1 MESEIIPIERAAV
14 RGEGET
20 IVIVGAGIA
29 GVRCAISLRESG
41 FKGTLKLLNAEPHLP
56 YDRPPLSK
64 AVLAGE
70 QTVEHISLDPRGEL
84 ASGGVE
90 VRSNA
95 RCVKIDRSAR
105 LLELANGETMS
116 WNRLVLATGSRVRT
130 LPELPEGMPH
140 VHYLRTLDHAL
151 RLRGALQT
159 GSTVAVIGAGV
170 IGLEVAASLVALGA
184 TVTVVDP
191 APRVMGRSACPELGD
206 LLLSRHELA
215 GVRFHL
221 GTIIERVEHEGDR
234 IILTLS
240 NGAELMADEVVV
252 GVGVLPAV
260 DLATDCGLA
269 VDRLGVV
276 TDGRGQT
283 SDPAIYA
290 AGEVAYHVNSLLGRH
305 DRQETWAHAAAHGTH
320 VGHALMGRQD
330 DYSERASYWTDQYD
344 LAVQVTGL
352 PSGEVNVVRG
362 DLANDGGMIFHLVDG
377 VIAGIT
383 SVNAVRQLRAA
394 RKLLGQ
400 PGDPTTLRDPDVDLK
415 QST

>member
-1 MESEIIPIERAAV
+1 MEERFSPIEGSAAPGESE
-14 RGEGET
+14 T
-20 IVIVGAGIA
+20 ILIVGAGIA
-29 GVRCAISLRESG
+29 GVRCAFGLRESG
-41 FKGTLKLLNAEPHLP
+41 FKGTLRLLDAEPHPP

-70 QTVEHISLDPRGEL
+70 QTIEQIYLDPRKEL
-84 ASGGVE
+84 ESGDVE

-95 RCVKIDRSAR
+95 RCVKIDRTAR
-105 LLELANGETMS
+105 LLELASGEIMS
-116 WNRLVLATGSRVRT
+116 WSRLVLATGSRVRT

-140 VHYLRTLDHAL
+140 VHYLRTLDHAM
-151 RLRGALQT
+151 RLRRTFRAGI
-159 GSTVAVIGAGV
+159 TVAVVGAGV

-206 LLLSRHELA
+206 LLLSRHERA
-215 GVRFHL
+215 GVRFNL
-221 GTIIERVEHEGDR
+221 ETTIERVEHVGDR
-234 IILTLS
+234 IALTLS
-240 NGAELMADEVVV
+240 NGTDLMADEVVV

-260 DLATDCGLA
+260 ELAVDCGLT

-290 AGEVAYHVNSLLGRH
+290 AGEVAYHINSLFGRH

-320 VGHALMGRQD
+320 VGHALMGRQG
-330 DYSERASYWTDQYD
+330 DYAERASYWTDQYD
-344 LAVQVTGL
+344 LAVQVIGL
-352 PSGEVNVVRG
+352 PSGDTNVVRG
-362 DLANDGGMIFHLVDG
+362 NLASEGGMVFHLVEG

-383 SVNAVRQLRAA
+383 SVNAARQLRAA

-400 PGDPTTLRDPDVDLK
+400 RGEPATLRDPCFDIK
-415 QST
+415 QLI